1 MGAVKYGN
9 EIGEERDDGEG
20 RGKGGGK
27 WQERG
32 ERGEEGR
39 GNGNCGNL
47 EIRMQEFHMMIL
59 LISGRRIALVPLS
72 RRDGVDVDDVDDI
85 NMDGNEDNNK
95 EIGSLDNEGVLLDVR
110 GVTVNPV
117 VAVVSAG

>member
-1 MGAVKYGN
+1 
-9 EIGEERDDGEG
+9 
-20 RGKGGGK
+20 
-27 WQERG
+27 
-32 ERGEEGR
+32 
-39 GNGNCGNL
+39 
-47 EIRMQEFHMMIL
+47 MQEFHMMIL